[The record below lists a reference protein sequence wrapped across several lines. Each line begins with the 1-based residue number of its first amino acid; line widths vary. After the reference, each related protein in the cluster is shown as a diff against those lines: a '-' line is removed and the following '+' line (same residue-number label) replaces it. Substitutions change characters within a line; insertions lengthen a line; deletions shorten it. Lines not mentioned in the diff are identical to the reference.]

1 MNCDRILVVVVVLV
15 VVLVVA
21 IVVVVVAAAAN
32 VARIAYGMHSSNFIT
47 MKRKAKCNCNF
58 SCDAVCHGAHAACHL
73 RRGRRGLLEMVDEG
87 VSGIPFSL
95 AKLNYGQKIL
105 IDLAERVFN

>member
-1 MNCDRILVVVVVLV
+1 MNCDRILVVVLV

-73 RRGRRGLLEMVDEG
+73 RSGGRAVLEVGDWGCQEFHSAWQNSIM
-87 VSGIPFSL
+87 
-95 AKLNYGQKIL
+95 AK
-105 IDLAERVFN
+105 RF